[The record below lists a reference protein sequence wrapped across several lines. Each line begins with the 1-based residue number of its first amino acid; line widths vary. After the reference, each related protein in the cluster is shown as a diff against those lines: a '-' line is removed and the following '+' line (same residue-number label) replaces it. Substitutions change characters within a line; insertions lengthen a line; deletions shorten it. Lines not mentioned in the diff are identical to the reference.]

1 MLSTI
6 ISSSIARRVSRGVS
20 TIQVALQLS
29 NLALY
34 IGAGLSLSDL
44 VCDILMVNEFTR
56 KDQERFA
63 TATLVTIGLS
73 MSFQMIIVFI
83 SYSNQSWYTLLWE
96 LLFVITLVK
105 PGVDCYWVIQH
116 QKQKANAA
124 LDPLTEMVYIKEV
137 ELITDCIPGAVIQ
150 AIAFVNGQHSYIA
163 VVSLMSNVPTAAF
176 IAASMALEK
185 DIGVL
190 CREHSPDFY
199 GIVDLSS
206 KRGTA
211 LICLQVLI
219 MNVCQLAAKAFACAL
234 CFVES
239 PWILIIYLGVD
250 MTLLIAFK
258 LARRDFLYWIKVKSK
273 PLHFF
278 ASLLARVGIKIM
290 LDFTGSLLLRH
301 PYEFG
306 GAYYSFTL
314 ITTPLL
320 CFYFGSRYLAYVDDE
335 EVSSSLDFV
344 FMSEQVN
351 GAIGSLVALQTICYI
366 SFLAIIEPKYRKT
379 FLGTT
384 TASQMTMAK
393 FQETRDDHVK
403 LEFTFDVHPSLW
415 APIKDE
421 VKNWVN
427 EALRLWIRE
436 QPDWFDDHA
445 KASIPDNF
453 VTD

>member
-1 MLSTI
+1 M
-6 ISSSIARRVSRGVS
+6 
-20 TIQVALQLS
+20 
-29 NLALY
+29 
-34 IGAGLSLSDL
+34 
-44 VCDILMVNEFTR
+44 ILTTKAIDTTHV
-56 KDQERFA
+56 
-63 TATLVTIGLS
+63 I
-73 MSFQMIIVFI
+73 
-83 SYSNQSWYTLLWE
+83 
-96 LLFVITLVK
+96 LFV
-105 PGVDCYWVIQH
+105 
-116 QKQKANAA
+116 
-124 LDPLTEMVYIKEV
+124 
-137 ELITDCIPGAVIQ
+137 
-150 AIAFVNGQHSYIA
+150 
-163 VVSLMSNVPTAAF
+163 
-176 IAASMALEK
+176 
-185 DIGVL
+185 
-190 CREHSPDFY
+190 
-199 GIVDLSS
+199 
-206 KRGTA
+206 
-211 LICLQVLI
+211 
-219 MNVCQLAAKAFACAL
+219 
-234 CFVES
+234 
-239 PWILIIYLGVD
+239 

-278 ASLLARVGIKIM
+278 ASLLARVGVKIM

-335 EVSSSLDFV
+335 EVSASLDFV
-344 FMSEQVN
+344 
-351 GAIGSLVALQTICYI
+351 LQTICYI

-427 EALRLWIRE
+427 EALGLWMRE

-453 VTD
+453 VTDKKMLANIRSEGICKERSDEERERRFHRYTVLTHQQQSSCNSLCSSPQRG

>member
-1 MLSTI
+1 
-6 ISSSIARRVSRGVS
+6 
-20 TIQVALQLS
+20 
-29 NLALY
+29 
-34 IGAGLSLSDL
+34 
-44 VCDILMVNEFTR
+44 
-56 KDQERFA
+56 
-63 TATLVTIGLS
+63 
-73 MSFQMIIVFI
+73 MIIVFI

-190 CREHSPDFY
+190 C
-199 GIVDLSS
+199 L
-206 KRGTA
+206 
-211 LICLQVLI
+211 
-219 MNVCQLAAKAFACAL
+219 
-234 CFVES
+234 
-239 PWILIIYLGVD
+239 
-250 MTLLIAFK
+250 
-258 LARRDFLYWIKVKSK
+258 
-273 PLHFF
+273 
-278 ASLLARVGIKIM
+278 
-290 LDFTGSLLLRH
+290 
-301 PYEFG
+301 
-306 GAYYSFTL
+306 
-314 ITTPLL
+314 
-320 CFYFGSRYLAYVDDE
+320 
-335 EVSSSLDFV
+335 
-344 FMSEQVN
+344 N